1 VEKALASRENYD
13 VEFRVPLPDGQVR
26 WISSRGHVGLD
37 GNGKPDRLLGV
48 SIDITARKRTEEA
61 SRNANQLMVAIFNSV
76 PGLLYLYTEDGR
88 LIQWNRQH
96 EEMTGYSSAELLN
109 RRAKD
114 WFDERNWVKAAKTI
128 AKVFSEGYA
137 QTEVT
142 MTLKN
147 GQQMPIFATGSKV
160 MIDGMPHM
168 VGIALDIS
176 ARKQAEEKFR
186 LMVEASPSGIVL
198 ADRAGRMVLV
208 NVQTENLFGYS
219 RAELIGQSVEMLVPE
234 RFRATHLGD
243 RAGFMAKPEARAMG
257 AGRELFALR
266 KDGTEFPVEIGL
278 SPIQSGEGILL
289 LAVIVDITARRQSE
303 REITQQRNE
312 LAHLS
317 RVSMLGELSGSL
329 AHELNQPLTAI
340 LSNAQAAQ
348 RFLAHLHPDLNEVR
362 DILADIVAEDKRAGE
377 VIRRLRLL
385 LKKGE
390 VQRQLLNANELV
402 LEVLKLVRNDLVN
415 QSIVAHTEL
424 ALNPPLL
431 HADRVSLQQVLINL
445 VMNACDAMAGTTG
458 QDRQFTIGTGLAD
471 NNFVLVSVSDNGTGI
486 APEKLEQ
493 VFAPF
498 YTTKAQGMGLG
509 LSVCRTIITAH
520 GGKLWAANNSGCGAT
535 IYFTLPLAQME
546 QL

>member
-1 VEKALASRENYD
+1 
-13 VEFRVPLPDGQVR
+13 
-26 WISSRGHVGLD
+26 
-37 GNGKPDRLLGV
+37 
-48 SIDITARKRTEEA
+48 
-61 SRNANQLMVAIFNSV
+61 
-76 PGLLYLYTEDGR
+76 
-88 LIQWNRQH
+88 
-96 EEMTGYSSAELLN
+96 
-109 RRAKD
+109 
-114 WFDERNWVKAAKTI
+114 
-128 AKVFSEGYA
+128 
-137 QTEVT
+137 
-142 MTLKN
+142 
-147 GQQMPIFATGSKV
+147 
-160 MIDGMPHM
+160 
-168 VGIALDIS
+168 
-176 ARKQAEEKFR
+176 
-186 LMVEASPSGIVL
+186 
-198 ADRAGRMVLV
+198 
-208 NVQTENLFGYS
+208 
-219 RAELIGQSVEMLVPE
+219 
-234 RFRATHLGD
+234 
-243 RAGFMAKPEARAMG
+243 
-257 AGRELFALR
+257 
-266 KDGTEFPVEIGL
+266 
-278 SPIQSGEGILL
+278 
-289 LAVIVDITARRQSE
+289 
-303 REITQQRNE
+303 
-312 LAHLS
+312 
-317 RVSMLGELSGSL
+317 
-329 AHELNQPLTAI
+329 LNQPLTAI